1 LCTNSI
7 ILCFIVISF
16 HEGKGSKM
24 PWVCL
29 AYEDEFKSIC
39 ADIGCK
45 IMAILIDDSVKM
57 TIDTIENRG

>member
-1 LCTNSI
+1 
-7 ILCFIVISF
+7 
-16 HEGKGSKM
+16 M

-57 TIDTIENRG
+57 TIDTIENRGYGFN